1 MARATS
7 TPTTSKAAS
16 PIRSICRQSGR
27 PAGYTNR
34 TPETRSS
41 NRSRY
46 NQRPVADA
54 LLIFKP
60 DASYRLAARAGL
72 WGWLASERDWKVE
85 SLTWVQPPAPLIE
98 SHYDFLKGR
107 PFFPWLVDFMTA
119 LPLLVGRVTA
129 SAEALE
135 QMRYDLGE
143 TRIAQSR
150 PGSLRGRYGIFRGI
164 NCLHLSDAPE
174 TGAAEVERWAKFVQL
189 DEISVSLTNESNQPD
204 HTYRLRSLA
213 PHGHAGIHVELASQ
227 MFRELIAEESEVDR

>member
-1 MARATS
+1 
-7 TPTTSKAAS
+7 
-16 PIRSICRQSGR
+16 
-27 PAGYTNR
+27 
-34 TPETRSS
+34 
-41 NRSRY
+41 
-46 NQRPVADA
+46 VADA

-60 DASYRLAARAGL
+60 DASYRLAPRAGI
-72 WGWLASERDWKVE
+72 WGWLTSERDWRIE
-85 SLTWVQPPAPLIE
+85 SLAWFQPPASLIE

-119 LPLLVGRVTA
+119 LPLVVGRITA

-150 PGSLRGRYGIFRGI
+150 PGSLRDRYGIFGGV

-174 TGAAEVERWAKFVQL
+174 TGATEVERWAKFVQL
-189 DEISVSLTNESNQPD
+189 TEVSVNLAMESDKPD

-213 PHGHAGIHVELASQ
+213 TQVAAGFHVELASQ
-227 MFRELIAEESEVDR
+227 TIRELLTEESEIEGDRLEALWRITLGALA